1 MVLRWLRRR
10 RLQKPAKVRIKSPAL
25 SEDFPVCQEY
35 CARGALRGNRLHADG
50 MTASWDIKEAAEEE
64 EELAGKLEHMLLVI
78 MISSQVMVRVV
89 RRMEAMQT
97 GS

>member
-1 MVLRWLRRR
+1 MVLWLRRR

-25 SEDFPVCQEY
+25 SEDFPACQEY
-35 CARGALRGNRLHADG
+35 CARGALRGNRLHADA
-50 MTASWDIKEAAEEE
+50 MTASRDIKEAAEE

-78 MISSQVMVRVV
+78 MISSQVMVRAS
-89 RRMEAMQT
+89 RMDSTWA

>member
-1 MVLRWLRRR
+1 MRRR
-10 RLQKPAKVRIKSPAL
+10 RLQTPAKVRIKSPAL

-50 MTASWDIKEAAEEE
+50 MTASRDIKEAAEEE

-78 MISSQVMVRVV
+78 MMISSQLMVRAS
-89 RRMEAMQT
+89 RMEAT
-97 GS
+97 RAGS